1 MKSADWDRLADDFAS
16 ETCDITREESARQ
29 MARYVG
35 LAKVPRQGAVLAD
48 LGCGV
53 GTFIARFGKRF
64 QTVHGV
70 EFAPKIIAHA
80 KARCGSAVHWLTMDI
95 PRAAK
100 TIGGV
105 ADLTVCLNVIT
116 QPRETDREKLWTA
129 VAAVTK
135 PGGSALVVVPS
146 MESERMVVWRGATQN
161 WRAGGLVERDGV
173 WQKHYER
180 ADLAEIFERHGFTPT
195 RIGRA
200 HYPWSVEGMR
210 ARKGVKPWDWI
221 ALARRS

>member
-1 MKSADWDRLADDFAS
+1 MVMVRCGPGRNCERSRTRRPSSFIGCPEGRNRASQIAMKSADWDRLADDFAS
-16 ETCDITREESARQ
+16 ETCDITREESAKQ

-35 LAKVPRQGAVLAD
+35 LPKVPRQGAVLAD

-64 QTVHGV
+64 GAIHGV

-80 KARCGSAVHWLTMDI
+80 KARCCGGVNWLTMDI

-100 TIGGV
+100 RIGSV

-129 VAAVTK
+129 AAAVT
-135 PGGSALVVVPS
+135 
-146 MESERMVVWRGATQN
+146 
-161 WRAGGLVERDGV
+161 
-173 WQKHYER
+173 
-180 ADLAEIFERHGFTPT
+180 
-195 RIGRA
+195 
-200 HYPWSVEGMR
+200 
-210 ARKGVKPWDWI
+210 
-221 ALARRS
+221 

>member
-1 MKSADWDRLADDFAS
+1 MKSADWDRLADDFAHQ
-16 ETCDITREESARQ
+16 TCDITREESAAQ

-35 LAKVPRQGAVLAD
+35 LAKIPKSGAVLAD

-64 QTVHGV
+64 ETVHGV

-80 KARCGSAVHWLTMDI
+80 KARCGGAVRWLTMDI

-100 TIGGV
+100 RIGSA
-105 ADLTVCLNVIT
+105 ADLAVCLNVIT
-116 QPRETDREKLWTA
+116 QPRERDRDKLWSA
-129 VAAVTK
+129 VASVTK
-135 PGGSALVVVPS
+135 RGGSALVVVPS
-146 MESERMVVWRGATQN
+146 LESERMVVARGGEES
-161 WRAGGLVERDGV
+161 WRAGGLVARDGV

-180 ADLAEIFERHGFTPT
+180 GELAATFAAHGFMPT

-210 ARKGVKPWDWI
+210 ARKGTKPWDWI
-221 ALARRS
+221 ALARRA